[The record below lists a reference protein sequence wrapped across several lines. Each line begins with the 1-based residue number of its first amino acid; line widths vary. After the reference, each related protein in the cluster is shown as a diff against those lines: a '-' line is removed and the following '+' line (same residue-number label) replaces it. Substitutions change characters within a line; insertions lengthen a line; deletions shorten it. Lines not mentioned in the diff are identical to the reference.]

1 MRAPPESAIGERF
14 REHGINRAVHPSST
28 NAAANRRGIW
38 MMVGAMAGF
47 VVNDAIVKHVSQGMP
62 SSQLIFLRG
71 VLASLLVL
79 VLACALGAG
88 SQLRQVANPRVA
100 ARAAVDAC
108 ATVMYL
114 FSLFHLP
121 LGNATAIN
129 LAAPL
134 FMVVFAVWFL
144 KERPGAARWLAVGVG
159 FAGVLCVVQP
169 RGDGFNAWALL
180 CLAGTLFHAA
190 RDLMTRRIEPAIPS
204 IVVTLAT
211 AAAVT
216 LLSGAISL
224 GEGWQPF
231 GFVQLAWLGAAS
243 AFLVV
248 GYFLII
254 QCMRQGEVSL
264 TAPFRYAALLFA
276 VVLGYLVWGDMP
288 NAWAWCGIALLVGS
302 GLYVVHNQRGR
313 DAAQA
318 RALALQAQ
326 AD

>member
-1 MRAPPESAIGERF
+1 
-14 REHGINRAVHPSST
+14 
-28 NAAANRRGIW
+28 

-47 VVNDAIVKHVSQGMP
+47 VVNDAIVKHVGEAMP
-62 SSQLIFLRG
+62 SAQLIFLRG

-79 VLACALGAG
+79 GMALALGARR
-88 SQLRQVANPRVA
+88 QLQHALHPRVA

-114 FSLFHLP
+114 LSLFHLP

-134 FMVVFAVWFL
+134 FLVVFAVWFL
-144 KERPGAARWLAVGVG
+144 KERPGAARWLAVAVG

-169 RGDGFNAWALL
+169 SSDGFNAWALL
-180 CLAGTLFHAA
+180 CLAGTLFHAT
-190 RDLMTRRIEPAIPS
+190 RDLLTRRIDPAIPS
-204 IVVTLAT
+204 IVVTLST
-211 AAAVT
+211 AVAVT
-216 LLSGAISL
+216 LLSGAMSL
-224 GEGWQPF
+224 AQGWQPF
-231 GFVQLAWLGAAS
+231 TPVQLAWLAAAS
-243 AFLVV
+243 VFLVA

-276 VVLGYLVWGDMP
+276 VVLGYLVWGDVP

-302 GLYVVHNQRGR
+302 GLYVLHDQRGR
-313 DAAQA
+313 TA
-318 RALALQAQ
+318 RAQRLALEAQ
-326 AD
+326 TD

>member
-1 MRAPPESAIGERF
+1 MHSPP
-14 REHGINRAVHPSST
+14 T

-47 VVNDAIVKHVSQGMP
+47 VVNDAIVKHVGEAMP
-62 SSQLIFLRG
+62 SAQLIFLRG

-79 VLACALGAG
+79 GMALALGARR
-88 SQLRQVANPRVA
+88 QLQHALHPRVA

-114 FSLFHLP
+114 LSLFHLP

-134 FMVVFAVWFL
+134 FLVVFAVWFL
-144 KERPGAARWLAVGVG
+144 KERPGAARWLAVAVG

-169 RGDGFNAWALL
+169 SSDGFNAWTLL
-180 CLAGTLFHAA
+180 CLAGTLFHAT
-190 RDLMTRRIEPAIPS
+190 RDLLTRRIDPAIPS
-204 IVVTLAT
+204 IVVTLST
-211 AAAVT
+211 AVAVT
-216 LLSGAISL
+216 LLSGAMSL
-224 GEGWQPF
+224 AQGWQPF
-231 GFVQLAWLGAAS
+231 TPVQLAWLAAAS
-243 AFLVV
+243 LFLVA

-276 VVLGYLVWGDMP
+276 VVLGYLVWGDVP

-302 GLYVVHNQRGR
+302 GLYVVHDQRGR
-313 DAAQA
+313 TA
-318 RALALQAQ
+318 RAQRLALEAQ
-326 AD
+326 TD

>member
-1 MRAPPESAIGERF
+1 
-14 REHGINRAVHPSST
+14 
-28 NAAANRRGIW
+28 

-47 VVNDAIVKHVSQGMP
+47 VVNDAIVKHVSEGMP
-62 SSQLIFLRG
+62 SAQLIFLRG

-79 VLACALGAG
+79 GMACALGVRR
-88 SQLRQVANPRVA
+88 QLRHALQPRVA
-100 ARAAVDAC
+100 SRAAVDAC

-114 FSLFHLP
+114 LSLFHLP

-144 KERPGAARWLAVGVG
+144 KERPGAARWLAVAVG

-169 RGDGFNAWALL
+169 RSDGFNAWALL
-180 CLAGTLFHAA
+180 CLAGTLFHAT
-190 RDLMTRRIEPAIPS
+190 RDLLTRRIDPAIPS
-204 IVVTLAT
+204 IVVTLST
-211 AAAVT
+211 AVAVT
-216 LLSGAISL
+216 LLSGAMSL
-224 GEGWQPF
+224 AQGWQPF
-231 GFVQLAWLGAAS
+231 APVQLAWLAAAS
-243 AFLVV
+243 VFLVA

-276 VVLGYLVWGDMP
+276 VVLGYLVWGDVP

-302 GLYVVHNQRGR
+302 GLYVVHDQRGR
-313 DAAQA
+313 TA
-318 RALALQAQ
+318 RAQRLALEAQ
-326 AD
+326 PE

>member
-1 MRAPPESAIGERF
+1 
-14 REHGINRAVHPSST
+14 
-28 NAAANRRGIW
+28 

-47 VVNDAIVKHVSQGMP
+47 VVNDAIVKHVGEAMP
-62 SSQLIFLRG
+62 SAQLIFLRG

-79 VLACALGAG
+79 GMALALGARR
-88 SQLRQVANPRVA
+88 QLQHALHPRVA

-114 FSLFHLP
+114 LSLFHLP

-134 FMVVFAVWFL
+134 FLVVFAVWFL
-144 KERPGAARWLAVGVG
+144 KERPGAARWLAVAVG

-169 RGDGFNAWALL
+169 SSDGFNAWALL
-180 CLAGTLFHAA
+180 CLAGTLFHAT
-190 RDLMTRRIEPAIPS
+190 RDLLTRRIDPAIPS
-204 IVVTLAT
+204 IVVTLST
-211 AAAVT
+211 AVAVT
-216 LLSGAISL
+216 LLSGAMSL
-224 GEGWQPF
+224 AQGWQPF
-231 GFVQLAWLGAAS
+231 APVQLAWLAAAS
-243 AFLVV
+243 VFLVA

-276 VVLGYLVWGDMP
+276 VVLGYLVWGDVP

-302 GLYVVHNQRGR
+302 GLYVVHDQRGR
-313 DAAQA
+313 TA
-318 RALALQAQ
+318 RAQRLALEAQ
-326 AD
+326 TD

>member
-1 MRAPPESAIGERF
+1 VSAV
-14 REHGINRAVHPSST
+14 ALSASD
-28 NAAANRRGIW
+28 AARQANRRGVL

-47 VVNDAIVKHVSQGMP
+47 VVNDAMVKYVSQSLP
-62 SSQLIFLRG
+62 SGQLIFLRG
-71 VLASLLVL
+71 AMATVL
-79 VLACALGAG
+79 VLAVACAWGAG
-88 SQLRQVANPRVA
+88 RRLGSALQPRVA

-108 ATVMYL
+108 ATVIYL
-114 FSLFHLP
+114 LSLFHLP

-134 FMVVFAVWFL
+134 FMVLFAVWFL
-144 KERPGAARWLAVGVG
+144 KEKPGAARWAAVGVG
-159 FAGVLCVVQP
+159 FLGVLCVVQP

-180 CLAGTLFHAA
+180 CLVGTLFHAA
-190 RDLMTRRIEPAIPS
+190 RDLMTRRIDPAIPS

-216 LLSGAISL
+216 LLSGALSL
-224 GEGWQPF
+224 VQGWQP
-231 GFVQLAWLGAAS
+231 VSATQLGWLACAS
-243 AFLVV
+243 VFLVV

-276 VVLGYLVWGDMP
+276 VLLGWLVWGDVP

-302 GLYVVHNQRGR
+302 GLYVVHSERGR
-313 DAAQA
+313 SAAKARLAALDAQPE
-318 RALALQAQ
+318 
-326 AD
+326 

>member
-1 MRAPPESAIGERF
+1 
-14 REHGINRAVHPSST
+14 
-28 NAAANRRGIW
+28 

-47 VVNDAIVKHVSQGMP
+47 VVNDAIVKHVSEGMP
-62 SSQLIFLRG
+62 SAQLIFLRG

-79 VLACALGAG
+79 GMACALGVRR
-88 SQLRQVANPRVA
+88 QLRHALQPRVA
-100 ARAAVDAC
+100 SRAAVDAC

-114 FSLFHLP
+114 LSLFHLP

-144 KERPGAARWLAVGVG
+144 KERPGAARWLAVAVG

-169 RGDGFNAWALL
+169 RSDGFNAWALL
-180 CLAGTLFHAA
+180 CLAGTLFHAT
-190 RDLMTRRIEPAIPS
+190 RDLLTRRIDPAIPS
-204 IVVTLAT
+204 IVVTLST
-211 AAAVT
+211 AVAVT
-216 LLSGAISL
+216 LLSGAMSL
-224 GEGWQPF
+224 AQGWQPF
-231 GFVQLAWLGAAS
+231 APVQLAWLAAAS
-243 AFLVV
+243 VFLVA

-276 VVLGYLVWGDMP
+276 VVLGYLVWGDVP

-302 GLYVVHNQRGR
+302 GLYVVHDQRGR
-313 DAAQA
+313 TA
-318 RALALQAQ
+318 RAQRLALDAQ
-326 AD
+326 PD

>member
-1 MRAPPESAIGERF
+1 
-14 REHGINRAVHPSST
+14 
-28 NAAANRRGIW
+28 

-47 VVNDAIVKHVSQGMP
+47 VVNDAIVKHVGEAMP
-62 SSQLIFLRG
+62 SAQLIFLRG

-79 VLACALGAG
+79 GMALALGARR
-88 SQLRQVANPRVA
+88 QLQHALHPRVA

-114 FSLFHLP
+114 LSLFHLP

-134 FMVVFAVWFL
+134 FLVVFAVWFL
-144 KERPGAARWLAVGVG
+144 KERPGAARWLAVAVG

-169 RGDGFNAWALL
+169 SSDGFNAWTLL
-180 CLAGTLFHAA
+180 CLAGTLFHAT
-190 RDLMTRRIEPAIPS
+190 RDLLTRRIDPAIPS
-204 IVVTLAT
+204 IVVTLST
-211 AAAVT
+211 AVAVT
-216 LLSGAISL
+216 LLSGAMSL
-224 GEGWQPF
+224 AQGWQPF
-231 GFVQLAWLGAAS
+231 TPVQLAWLAAAS
-243 AFLVV
+243 LFLVA

-276 VVLGYLVWGDMP
+276 VVLGYLVWGDVP

-302 GLYVVHNQRGR
+302 GLYVVHDQRGR
-313 DAAQA
+313 TA
-318 RALALQAQ
+318 RAQRLALEAQ
-326 AD
+326 TD